1 MSTVCYD
8 INLDKGDPLA
18 QSDARLLNITWAQ
31 YSSEWNSTMHA
42 HRHAEMFFIM
52 SGSGAFQLQRH
63 SFPVSGRSLVII
75 NPGVMHCEQSNQ
87 GSPLEYIVLGVE
99 NLEMAANEQGYVLTT
114 FNRDW
119 DTVSVSLR
127 LMLQEARSGQDGYS
141 QVCQRMLEIILLR
154 ILRRRGLSLASEA
167 VGMDDN
173 RECGM
178 VRRYID
184 EHFKESIT
192 LDQLAELAHINKYY
206 LVHAFRK
213 AYGTSPI
220 NYLISRRIQE
230 SRFLLT
236 NSNHSL
242 SQIARIL
249 GFSSLSYFSQSF
261 HRTEGVSPMEYRK
274 LHTAEAR
281 QQAGESGG

>member
-8 INLDKGDPLA
+8 RNLDKGDPLA

-52 SGSGAFQLQRH
+52 SGSGTFQLQRH

-167 VGMDDN
+167 VGVDDN

-281 QQAGESGG
+281 QQAGENGG

>member
-8 INLDKGDPLA
+8 INLDKGNPLA

-52 SGSGAFQLQRH
+52 SGSGTFQLQRH

-127 LMLQEARSGQDGYS
+127 LMLQEARSGQDGCS

-281 QQAGESGG
+281 QQAGENGG

>member
-52 SGSGAFQLQRH
+52 SGSGTFQLQRH

-87 GSPLEYIVLGVE
+87 GSPMEYIVLGVE

-114 FNRDW
+114 FHLDW
-119 DTVSVSLR
+119 DAISVSLR

-173 RECGM
+173 RECGL

-274 LHTAEAR
+274 LHTAETR
-281 QQAGESGG
+281 QQAGENGG

>member
-8 INLDKGDPLA
+8 INLDKGNPLA

-52 SGSGAFQLQRH
+52 SGSGTFQLQRH

-127 LMLQEARSGQDGYS
+127 LMLQEARSGQDGYY

-281 QQAGESGG
+281 QQAGENGG